1 MDVNLSKLQ
10 ERVGKRGLACCRPW
24 GHKESNMAYRLKNN
38 NKYQFN
44 KEPIKKKAKE
54 KSLGL
59 LAMVSCGKTNMWR
72 KVIENYGYFSNI
84 YLCRFKSRAASS
96 NKNCFFLVWEK
107 GGEHL
112 LKGKF
117 MLCL

>member
-1 MDVNLSKLQ
+1 MF
-10 ERVGKRGLACCRPW
+10 EGKKDS
-24 GHKESNMAYRLKNN
+24 KES
-38 NKYQFN
+38 QFN
-44 KEPIKKKAKE
+44 KEPIKTKAKE

-59 LAMVSCGKTNMWR
+59 LAMVSCGKTNMWG

-96 NKNCFFLVWEK
+96 NTNGFFLVWEK
-107 GGEHL
+107 GGEHPL
-112 LKGKF
+112 RGKL